1 MQKISRQ
8 RTIEGTRIPGI
19 IKNMQYYYINLDVYE
34 DGMINCWELV
44 DLNGL
49 KEKIEINWLVPNV
62 PNGEILSIFGLGA
75 YKVKSA
81 KWNYD
86 KKSYYRHIKNTIEK
100 LNPKMSN
107 IYTISKYEK
116 ELLEK
121 RKVTY
126 SPEAKDFYVK
136 SEMFYHQTV
145 DGKGFTI
152 FMKHKD
158 ISYLVNLVVYKD
170 GRVTCYNSSFEFN
183 YELSEL
189 EQLFRNGTFFTDFNA
204 PTEIVLDNF
213 AKVTLEKGLY
223 ATKQEEKYKE
233 LMDLY
238 SKLNDKKTSLEKCRE
253 AYYRYLEY
261 PSDYSR
267 EKLKELYELI
277 PEHERRY
284 LGDMDNKDS
293 DYVRII
299 YRPKDKREV

>member
-8 RTIEGTRIPGI
+8 KTIEGTRIPGI
-19 IKNMQYYYINLDVYE
+19 IKNMQYHYINLDVYE

-44 DLNGL
+44 DLKGL

-75 YKVKSA
+75 YKIKSA
-81 KWNYD
+81 RWNYD
-86 KKSYYRHIKNTIEK
+86 KKSYYMQIKNTIEK

-107 IYTISKYEK
+107 IYTISKHEK

-136 SEMFYHQTV
+136 SEMFYQTI

-152 FMKHKD
+152 FMNHKD

-183 YELSEL
+183 YDLSEL
-189 EQLFRNGTFFTDFNA
+189 EQLFRNGTFFTDFNT

-223 ATKQEEKYKE
+223 ATEQEDKYKE
-233 LMDLY
+233 LIDLY
-238 SKLNDKKTSLEKCRE
+238 SELNDKKTSLEKCRE

-284 LGDMDNKDS
+284 LGDMDSKDS

-299 YRPKDKREV
+299 YRPEDKREV

>member
-44 DLNGL
+44 DLKGL

-75 YKVKSA
+75 YKVRSA
-81 KWNYD
+81 SWNYD
-86 KKSYYRHIKNTIEK
+86 KKSYYMQIKNTIEK

-107 IYTISKYEK
+107 IYTISKHEN
-116 ELLEK
+116 ELLKK

-136 SEMFYHQTV
+136 SEMFYQTI

-183 YELSEL
+183 YDLSEL
-189 EQLFRNGTFFTDFNA
+189 EPLFRNGTFFTDFNT

-223 ATKQEEKYKE
+223 ATEQEEKYKE
-233 LMDLY
+233 LIDLY
-238 SKLNDKKTSLEKCRE
+238 SELNDKKTSLEKCRE

-284 LGDMDNKDS
+284 LGDMDSKDS

-299 YRPKDKREV
+299 YRPEDKREV